1 VRKKLL
7 PALVALAAAFL
18 SAAWFF
24 RDSIASGCN
33 VIPGD
38 LWDGRLLLGLHEHW
52 RLVFAGERPW
62 NTIAM
67 FWPVEGTLGYSDTFF
82 FQGTVFSAL
91 RVLGMD
97 LWHAFLATYFLM
109 AVAGFLAMYWFLRR
123 CAKVTRLP
131 ALAAAALFVNFSPVA
146 VGYENSHLQ
155 LTAVWL
161 LPAVAGLCWLALSEE
176 RHALARAA
184 AAGLFLSLLLFSTFY
199 VVWFFVF
206 FSGVTF
212 LVWLAASSLR
222 EGREPL
228 CFIARRWRTFA
239 AFGAGFAV
247 FLIPFLATYLP
258 VLRSLGP
265 RDYSQT
271 WKGIPWVSDLVNTGS
286 NGWLWGWM
294 ERWMVPVQ
302 RVAANELRFGL
313 PPFTF
318 LLFVAALVWLLFLW
332 RRRALAGTAEKAA
345 LVAGVTVVLC
355 WISLV
360 KIFGFSGWQAINALV
375 PGAGAIRCPFRMNI
389 VLSFAV
395 LFTLCVAAARV
406 LRGRHRITAAIL
418 VTLVACVLFAE
429 QVRLRDPYG
438 RIRRDAEIARMSG
451 IEKPPADARVFYV
464 KNPPCDAT
472 HACMDGFLAAEQYG
486 LNLLNGHTGLSPKD
500 WPMDDILAKDYEQ
513 RVMQWL
519 GWEKPQG
526 LYALDLSTGKW
537 TASVFDSA
545 QQSYETGHDIVK
557 EGTLPFFSR
566 GGWHGM
572 EEWGVWTD
580 RKARLDL
587 RLVNI
592 PETPLVLHMRL
603 HAYLDGT
610 LQAQTVLILLNGK
623 ELARLSFDSALNERT
638 VTLPL
643 PVDAARDG
651 ILRLEFLCPEA
662 DSPRNTTT
670 TNRDG
675 RVLGVGVDCLLL
687 RPAP

>member
-7 PALVALAAAFL
+7 PALVVLAAAFL
-18 SAAWFF
+18 SAIWFF

-52 RLVFAGERPW
+52 RLVYAGERPW

-82 FQGTVFSAL
+82 LQGTIFSAF
-91 RVLGMD
+91 RGVGMD

-109 AVAGFLAMYWFLRR
+109 AFAGFLAMYWFLRR
-123 CAKVTRLP
+123 CAKVTLFP
-131 ALAAAALFVNFSPVA
+131 ALAAAALFVNFSPGA

-155 LTAVWL
+155 LTIVWL
-161 LPAVAGLCWLALSEE
+161 LPFVAGLSWLALTEE
-176 RHALARAA
+176 RHARARAS
-184 AAGLFLSLLLFSTFY
+184 AAGLLLSLLLFSSFY
-199 VVWFFVF
+199 IPWFFLF
-206 FSGVTF
+206 FSGVAF
-212 LVWLAASSLR
+212 LVWLTVAAFRMDRESLR
-222 EGREPL
+222 AL
-228 CFIARRWRTFA
+228 ARRWRTFT

-247 FLIPFLATYLP
+247 FLVPFLATYLP
-258 VLRSLGP
+258 VLRTLGP

-271 WKGIPWVSDLVNTGS
+271 WKGIPWVCDLVNTGTS
-286 NGWLWGWM
+286 NRLWGWM
-294 ERWMVPVQ
+294 EHWMVPVQ
-302 RVAANELRFGL
+302 RTAANELRFGL
-313 PPFTF
+313 PPVTF
-318 LLFVAALVWLLFLW
+318 LLFLAATAWFLFLW
-332 RRRALAGTAEKAA
+332 KRKALSTTAEKVAV
-345 LVAGVTVVLC
+345 LAGVSIVLC
-355 WISLV
+355 WVSIV
-360 KIFGFSGWQAINALV
+360 KILGFSGWQAINAFV

-389 VLSFAV
+389 VLSAVV
-395 LFTLCVAAARV
+395 LFVLFVAAARL
-406 LRGRHRITAAIL
+406 LRGRRPVTTTLL
-418 VTLVACVLFAE
+418 VSLAACVLFAE
-429 QVRLRDPYG
+429 QIRTRDPYG
-438 RIRRDAEIARMSG
+438 RIRRDAEIARMAG
-451 IEKPPADARVFYV
+451 IEAPPADARVFYV
-464 KNPPCDAT
+464 KNPPCDVT

-486 LNLLNGHTGLSPKD
+486 LDLLNGHTGLNPKD

-519 GWEKPQG
+519 DWEKPEG

-537 TASVFDSA
+537 TASVFDSE
-545 QQSYETGHDIVK
+545 QRKVEIGRDIVK
-557 EGTLPFFSR
+557 DGTLPFFSH

-572 EEWGVWTD
+572 EEWGLWTG

-587 RLVNI
+587 RLFHI
-592 PETPLVLHMRL
+592 PEVPLVLDMRL

-610 LQAQTVLILLNGK
+610 LQAQKVLILLDGK

-643 PVDAARDG
+643 PVDAARNG
-651 ILRLEFLCPEA
+651 TLNIEFLCPDA

-670 TNRDG
+670 TTRDE
-675 RVLGVGVDCLLL
+675 RILGVGVDSLRL